1 MAERLLSAPAIPNI
15 SLIMKKTLL
24 LSLPLLLLA
33 ACGGSKTGADAD
45 SDSIAAADSID
56 SAAAPVWCIS
66 ADSVGPVRI
75 GSRLDSIPL
84 CETGLYDDIARSE
97 NPDAVQYDF
106 VLDGNVS
113 FYALDF
119 GEGRIDMIALADTV
133 VGVDAPKGVF
143 KLGSPFSRVL
153 ELPGVTAEWSGYE
166 GDGAWY
172 WRWQGLWFSPAHE
185 GLSPV
190 LVQRLYNSTQ
200 APTGADFS
208 GTETVGYIG
217 TGLPF

>member
-1 MAERLLSAPAIPNI
+1 MKRL
-15 SLIMKKTLL
+15 LL
-24 LSLPLLLLA
+24 LSLPILLLA
-33 ACGGSKTGADAD
+33 ACGGSGKGADTD
-45 SDSIAAADSID
+45 SDSVAAAEGADSV
-56 SAAAPVWCIS
+56 ATPVWCIS

-75 GSRLDSIPL
+75 GSRLDSVPL
-84 CETGLYDDIARSE
+84 YEPGLYDDIARSE
-97 NPDAVQYDF
+97 NPDAMQYDF

-119 GEGRIDMIALADTV
+119 GEGRVDMIALSDTV
-133 VGVDAPKGVF
+133 VGVNAPKGIF
-143 KLGSPFSRVL
+143 KLGAPFSKVL
-153 ELPGVTAEWSGYE
+153 ELPGVKAEWSGYE
-166 GDGAWY
+166 GDGAWV
-172 WRWQGLWFSPAHE
+172 WRWQGLWFSPCQD